1 MNKIKTVLILVLA
14 LVFIQC
20 NSKEE
25 RAGVKSQTVKE
36 FQTQR
41 IINDT
46 IQSTVNL
53 TGRVI
58 PTKQVNIVAEVQGV
72 IKSTTKNFEDGERY
86 RKGQLIIAM
95 DDTELR
101 YSLRSQRSQFVNKL
115 VKAMSDIELDYPNE
129 FNTWNRFL
137 SSIDAEKN
145 LPSLPS
151 RTSDQL
157 RLFLSGRS
165 IYDTY
170 YNIKSEEERLSKY
183 RLYAPFDGVVTQAS
197 VDVGDLVSPGAR
209 LGEFIST
216 ASYEIVTAVSPS
228 DLPALKMGQKFQLY
242 ASSVDKNVIATVKRI
257 SENLDA
263 TTQSINVYLSV
274 RDNQLK
280 SGMYVEGAL
289 ATSAF
294 EKSIRVPKKLIS
306 RDNKVYLI
314 KDDTVVTK
322 PVTEAAV
329 EEDTAIIQGLEN
341 GDVLITEQVKPSQL
355 GTKAKA
361 K

>member
-1 MNKIKTVLILVLA
+1 MNRIKTALLLVLA

-25 RAGVKSQTVKE
+25 KAETKPETVKE
-36 FQTQR
+36 FQTQSVL
-41 IINDT
+41 NDT

-53 TGRVI
+53 TGRII

-72 IKSTTKNFEDGERY
+72 IKSTGKNFEDGERY
-86 RKGQLIIAM
+86 RKGQLIISI

-101 YSLRSQRSQFVNKL
+101 YSLRSQRSKFINTL
-115 VKAMSDIELDYPNE
+115 VQSMSDIELDYPNE
-129 FNTWNRFL
+129 FSNWNTFL
-137 SSIDAEKN
+137 KSVNPES
-145 LPSLPS
+145 SLPTLPAQ
-151 RTSDQL
+151 TSEQL
-157 RLFLSGRS
+157 RFFLSGRGVF
-165 IYDTY
+165 DTY
-170 YNIKSEEERLSKY
+170 YNIKSQENRLSKY

-216 ASYEIVTAVSPS
+216 ASYEVVTAVSPS
-228 DLPALKMGQKFQLY
+228 DLTALKSGQKFQLY
-242 ASSVDKNVIATVKRI
+242 ARSIDKNVTATVKRI

-274 RDNQLK
+274 KDSQLK

-294 EKSIRVPKKLIS
+294 AKAIRIPKKLIS

-314 KDDTVVTK
+314 KDETVITK
-322 PVTEAAV
+322 PVTVAAV
-329 EEDTAIIQGLEN
+329 EEDTAIIQGLDN
-341 GDVLITEQVKPSQL
+341 GDVLIIEQVKPSQL

>member
-1 MNKIKTVLILVLA
+1 MVALVL
-14 LVFIQC
+14 VFLQC

-25 RAGVKSQTVKE
+25 KVTTIPQAVKE
-36 FQTQR
+36 FQTQKVASEMVR
-41 IINDT
+41 
-46 IQSTVNL
+46 STVNL

-58 PTKQVNIVAEVQGV
+58 PTQQVNIVAEVQGV
-72 IKSTTKNFEDGERY
+72 IKSTGQNFEDGERY
-86 RKGQLIIAM
+86 RKGQLIIDI
-95 DDTELR
+95 DDIELR
-101 YSLRSQRSQFVNKL
+101 YNLRSQRSQFVNKL
-115 VKAMSDIELDYPNE
+115 VKVMSDIELDYPDE
-129 FNTWNRFL
+129 FNNWKHFL
-137 SSIDAEKN
+137 SSINVEKS

-151 RTSDQL
+151 QTSDQL
-157 RLFLSGRS
+157 RFFLSGRS
-165 IYDTY
+165 IFDTY
-170 YNIKSEEERLSKY
+170 YNIKSQEERLSKY

-216 ASYEIVTAVSPS
+216 ESYEVVTAVSPS
-228 DLPALKMGQKFQLY
+228 DLSALQLGQEFQLY
-242 ASSVDKNVIATVKRI
+242 ASSVDKNVTATVKRI
-257 SENLDA
+257 GENLNA

-274 RDNQLK
+274 RDKQLK

-294 EKSIRVPKKLIS
+294 EKAIRVPKKLIS

-314 KDDTVVTK
+314 KEETVVTK
-322 PVTEAAV
+322 PVTVFAEQ
-329 EEDTAIIQGLEN
+329 ENMAIIQGLDD
-341 GDVLITEQVKPSQL
+341 GVVLSIEQVKPSQF